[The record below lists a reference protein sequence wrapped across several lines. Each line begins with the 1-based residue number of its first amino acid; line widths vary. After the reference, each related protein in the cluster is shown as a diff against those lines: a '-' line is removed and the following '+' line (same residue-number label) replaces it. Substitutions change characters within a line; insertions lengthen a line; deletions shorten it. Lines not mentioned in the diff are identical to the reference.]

1 VSEVLRSVV
10 TGVGG
15 YLPAEIVTNADLAK
29 VVDTSDEWI
38 VERTANPRF
47 PYRIRIEQDGRR
59 LSFANDRGQV
69 ARGRVVERDVMFA
82 SDWEYGEKAHLGIT
96 VDGKFFRIK
105 DAMAQF
111 NMPEGQAW
119 NFILWEGG
127 TICFKSGP

>member
-1 VSEVLRSVV
+1 MRRRPL
-10 TGVGG
+10 
-15 YLPAEIVTNADLAK
+15 YLAALLGATLMAPCLAQESWIAGEWTCNMGR
-29 VVDTSDEWI
+29 VRRDTPGNR
-38 VERTANPRF
+38 V
-47 PYRIRIEQDGRR
+47 IRIEQDGRR

-69 ARGRVVERDVMFA
+69 ARGRFVERDVMFA
-82 SDWEYGEKAHLGIT
+82 SDWEYGEKAHLGIN